1 MMNCATWQG
10 RPISLEEFMSGGGV
24 LAARCGNPN
33 CDAVTP
39 LTNSNFHE
47 FARMASVVRLEEGV
61 RCSCG
66 WRGGSLTMLAVV
78 PADGLSN
85 RCYLFH
91 G

>member
-1 MMNCATWQG
+1 MADCATWRG
-10 RPISLEEFMSGGGV
+10 RSISLADFMSGGGV
-24 LAARCGNPN
+24 LAARCGRLN

-47 FARMASVVRLEEGV
+47 FARRSSVARLEEGV

-66 WRGGSLTMLAVV
+66 WRGGSLTMLAEA
-78 PADGLSN
+78 PANGVSN